1 MVLAP
6 SEFILKAC
14 SESLTHNETLYPFD
28 AAKFARTVPKLPPP
42 RTATLLEFSMT
53 YKVVALN
60 ICTMAIAIIT
70 TVLNTLRLCNHLKR
84 LSQPLSLALFVS
96 GIIMYPKKEKN
107 TATIAI

>member
-1 MVLAP
+1 
-6 SEFILKAC
+6 
-14 SESLTHNETLYPFD
+14 
-28 AAKFARTVPKLPPP
+28 
-42 RTATLLEFSMT
+42 MT

-96 GIIMYPKKEKN
+96 GIIIYPKKEKN